1 MAIAKVNN
9 LPTRRLAQLNTVN
22 YADRYTHIMDWA
34 KQKCSSY
41 YDSSWRWIEDTYL
54 AYFGENRTSYGIK
67 GERFPTFLAS
77 GLPGRKERALMEFV
91 ESLKKTEVTGDKNV
105 DGIQRGVGGAV
116 GDIFSSKGPAGDVG
130 DGVDKGILRGN
141 V

>member
-1 MAIAKVNN
+1 MATAKVNN
-9 LPTRRLAQLNTVN
+9 LSTRRLAQLDTIN
-22 YADRYTHIMDWA
+22 YADGYTHIMDWA

-67 GERFPTFLAS
+67 
-77 GLPGRKERALMEFV
+77 
-91 ESLKKTEVTGDKNV
+91 ESLKKTEVTGDENV

-116 GDIFSSKGPAGDVG
+116 GDVFSSKGPAGVVG
-130 DGVDKGILRGN
+130 GGVDKGILRGN

>member
-1 MAIAKVNN
+1 
-9 LPTRRLAQLNTVN
+9 
-22 YADRYTHIMDWA
+22 MDWA
-34 KQKCSSY
+34 KQKCSTY

-67 GERFPTFLAS
+67 
-77 GLPGRKERALMEFV
+77 
-91 ESLKKTEVTGDKNV
+91 ESLKKSEVTGDENV

-116 GDIFSSKGPAGDVG
+116 GDVFSSKGPAGIVG
-130 DGVDKGILRGN
+130 DGIDKGVLRGN

>member
-1 MAIAKVNN
+1 
-9 LPTRRLAQLNTVN
+9 
-22 YADRYTHIMDWA
+22 MDWA
-34 KQKCSSY
+34 RQKCSSY

-67 GERFPTFLAS
+67 GENSPKIFAF
-77 GLPGRKERALMEFV
+77 GLLGMKERVLMKFV
-91 ESLKKTEVTGDKNV
+91 ESLKKTEVTGDENI

-116 GDIFSSKGPAGDVG
+116 GDVFSSKGPAGVVG
-130 DGVDKGILRGN
+130 DGIDKGLLRGN